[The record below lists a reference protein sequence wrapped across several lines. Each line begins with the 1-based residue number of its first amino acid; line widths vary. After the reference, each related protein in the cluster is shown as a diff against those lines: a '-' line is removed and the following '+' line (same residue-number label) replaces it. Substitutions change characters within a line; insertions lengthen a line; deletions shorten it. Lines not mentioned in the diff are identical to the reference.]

1 MKTILVTGATGFIG
15 NYVVAELLRKDYR
28 VIATSAHSKNAIN
41 KIWFDKVIYKPFDL
55 SSFDQ
60 TVNYFEYFSKPD
72 LMIHLAWSGLPN
84 YKDEFHVT
92 KNLPARIRFL
102 KNILDNG
109 LKNIAVTGTCL
120 EYGMKEGCLSEK
132 MECEPMNAY
141 AIAKNELR
149 KYLVHYAAEKKIS
162 LKWIRL
168 FYLFGKGQSP
178 NSLFS
183 QLENAILKGQQ
194 VFNMSGGEQLRDYLP
209 IELAAKYICT
219 IALQDKVSGII
230 NCCSGEPV
238 KIIDLVEKFI
248 KESGAEIKLNK
259 GFYPYPDYEPMAFWG
274 NNSKLKKVIHN
285 E

>member
-15 NYVVAELLRKDYR
+15 NYVVEELLRKGYH
-28 VIATSAHSKNAIN
+28 VIAASAHIKNAIN
-41 KIWFDKVIYKPFDL
+41 KIWFDKVIYKSFDL
-55 SSFDQ
+55 SSFDD
-60 TVNYFEYFSKPD
+60 TVNYFEYFLKPD

-92 KNLPARIRFL
+92 KNLPAQIHFL

-109 LKNIAVTGTCL
+109 LRDITVTGTCL
-120 EYGMKEGCLSEK
+120 EYGMQEGCLSEE
-132 MECEPMNAY
+132 MECKPANAY

-149 KYLVHYAAEKKIS
+149 KYLSHYALENNIS

-168 FYLFGKGQSP
+168 FYLFGKGQNP

-183 QLENAILKGQQ
+183 QLEDAISKGEQ

-209 IELAAKYICT
+209 VELAAKYICET
-219 IALQDKVSGII
+219 ALQDKVTGII
-230 NCCSGEPV
+230 NCCSSEPV

-248 KESGAEIKLNK
+248 NQSCAEIKLNK

-274 NNSKLKKVIHN
+274 DNLKLKKIIH

>member
-15 NYVVAELLRKDYR
+15 NYVVEELLRKGYH
-28 VIATSAHSKNAIN
+28 VIAASAHIKNAIN

-55 SSFDQ
+55 SSFDD
-60 TVNYFEYFSKPD
+60 TVNYFKYFLKPD

-92 KNLPARIRFL
+92 KNLPAQIHFL

-109 LKNIAVTGTCL
+109 LMDITATGTCL
-120 EYGMKEGCLSEK
+120 EYGMQEGCLSEE
-132 MECEPMNAY
+132 MECKPANAY

-149 KYLVHYAAEKKIS
+149 KYLSHYAWENNIS

-168 FYLFGKGQSP
+168 FYLFGKGQNP

-183 QLENAILKGQQ
+183 QLEDAISKGAQ

-209 IELAAKYICT
+209 VELAAKYICET
-219 IALQDKVSGII
+219 ALQDKVTGII
-230 NCCSGEPV
+230 NCCSNEPV
-238 KIIDLVEKFI
+238 KIIDLVETFI
-248 KESGAEIKLNK
+248 EQSCAEIKLNK

-274 NNSKLKKVIHN
+274 DNLKLKKIIH